1 MYVYLLFAWSLQR
14 VVERSRLK
22 SSILAVKA
30 DGLQDAHSLK
40 QELAEKDALI
50 AELKEQLA
58 AAQAGGGNAE
68 GSSGRDSEELA
79 RCQSKYPEYFI

>member
-58 AAQAGGGNAE
+58 AAQAGGGK